1 MLTLRAGVL
10 YCGVYTHTHT
20 HVRAHTRAESLVLLI
35 FTACSCGRSREW
47 ALVPALTCCYEVCA
61 DGSQCEEFFKD
72 FMRFFFFSVKEPRCL
87 TPGKYF
93 WIITIIFVNDF
104 PSTICSALSHL
115 CSLFLTICYL
125 YIAMLFWSQSF
136 PVFSIFTLF
145 RCFILQIWGLLN
157 RLFQAY

>member
-1 MLTLRAGVL
+1 M
-10 YCGVYTHTHT
+10 CTHTHT
-20 HVRAHTRAESLVLLI
+20 HARTCTHTRRVLSSFNLHSLLLRQEQRVG
-35 FTACSCGRSREW
+35 TSA
-47 ALVPALTCCYEVCA
+47 CA
-61 DGSQCEEFFKD
+61 DLLLWGLCWWVSVWGVFQRLYEI
-72 FMRFFFFSVKEPRCL
+72 FFFSVKEPRCL